1 MFICLA
7 EGSLGQ
13 VTTKTDT
20 NKKKTGITRPR
31 PDGGVIKP
39 EKVFARDDFGEI
51 AKVYLEI

>member
-1 MFICLA
+1 MCICLA

-20 NKKKTGITRPR
+20 NKKKRVLLDP
-31 PDGGVIKP
+31 GGVIKP

-51 AKVYLEI
+51 VKVYLEI